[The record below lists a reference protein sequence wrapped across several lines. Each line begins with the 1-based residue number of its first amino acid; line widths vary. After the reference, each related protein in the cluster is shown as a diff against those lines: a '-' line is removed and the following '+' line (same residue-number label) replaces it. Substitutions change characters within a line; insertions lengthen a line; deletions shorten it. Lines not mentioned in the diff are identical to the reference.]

1 MFDPVLESL
10 RKATEMSIQIQ
21 QEMFKKWVEL
31 WPMPMA
37 SPMTSAANWPERV
50 RDFQK
55 KWADLIAEALKKQRE
70 VLETQFSAGM
80 KNIEAAFAIAEAKDA
95 GELRSKATELWQKT
109 FDCLKQTFEAQVQN
123 QQALISKW
131 TELMLK
137 NAA

>member
-10 RKATEMSIQIQ
+10 RKAAEMSIQTQ

-37 SPMTSAANWPERV
+37 APVNIPDRA

-55 KWADLIAEALKKQRE
+55 KWAEMVTETITKQRE
-70 VLETQFSAGM
+70 TLELQFNAGM
-80 KNIEAAFAIAEAKDA
+80 KNLEAAFAVAEAKDA
-95 GELRSKATELWQKT
+95 VQLRSKATELWQKS
-109 FDCLKQTFEAQVQN
+109 FECLRQTFEAQVQSY
-123 QQALISKW
+123 QALISKW